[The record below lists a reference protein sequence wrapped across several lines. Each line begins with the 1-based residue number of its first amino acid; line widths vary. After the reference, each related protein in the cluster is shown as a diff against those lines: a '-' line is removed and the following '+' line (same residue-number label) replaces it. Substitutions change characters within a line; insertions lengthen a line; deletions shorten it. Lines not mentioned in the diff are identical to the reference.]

1 MAAKKP
7 VRTRRDRWADWTVIG
22 VLIVALLLGWA
33 VKAVAEGRRDTYT
46 DTKHGLT
53 VRYPRGW
60 LLKADQDMAFQ
71 AVAPDSGDFKTTYQ
85 VHVWPIDTTGE
96 MTPTL
101 TMVLNNSSLERAQ
114 EGLAYRLFDTLQ
126 GAERNGQPTM
136 ETTYV
141 YVVQGSDLFVQHMP
155 VVVQGLDIAVAHGDK
170 AYVFSLLASQ
180 AEFEEAEAA
189 FRRFVKSAEIW

>member
-7 VRTRRDRWADWTVIG
+7 VRTRRDRWSDWAVLG

-33 VKAVAEGRRDTYT
+33 VKAVAQGQRDTYT
-46 DTKHGLT
+46 DTGNGLT
-53 VRYPRGW
+53 VRYPQGW
-60 LLKADQDMAFQ
+60 LIKTNEDLAFQ
-71 AVAPDSGDFKTTYQ
+71 LVNPDSGDFKTTYQ
-85 VHVWPIDTTGE
+85 VQIWPIDMTGE

-101 TMVLNNSSLERAQ
+101 TMVLNNSSLDRAQ
-114 EGLAYRLFDTLQ
+114 EGLAYRPFDTLQ
-126 GAERNGQPTM
+126 GADKGDQPTM

-141 YVVQGSDLFVQHMP
+141 YVVPGSDLFMQHMP

-180 AEFEEAEAA
+180 AEFEGAEAA

>member
-7 VRTRRDRWADWTVIG
+7 VRTRRDRWADWAVIG
-22 VLIVALLLGWA
+22 VLLVALLLGWA
-33 VKAVAEGRRDTYT
+33 VKAVAEGQRDTYT
-46 DTKHGLT
+46 DTENKLT

-60 LLKADQDMAFQ
+60 LVKTDEDMAFQ
-71 AVAPDSGDFKTTYQ
+71 VVDPSSGDFKTTYQ
-85 VHVWPIDTTGE
+85 VRVWPIDTTGE

-101 TMVLNNSSLERAQ
+101 TMVLNNSSLDRAQ

-126 GAERNGQPTM
+126 GEDKDDQPTM

-141 YVVQGSDLFVQHMP
+141 YVKPGSDLFMQQMP
-155 VVVQGLDIAVAHGDK
+155 VVVQGLDIAVARGDK

-180 AEFEEAEAA
+180 AEFEGAEAA